1 VKPKDLQSRSE
12 HRRVASVTST
22 RTSAVQNLNADITN
36 MYFTRTLTALIH
48 AAFSHLVN
56 ALHSLRT
63 AGVEQV
69 SFL

>member
-1 VKPKDLQSRSE
+1 MDPRSRSE

-22 RTSAVQNLNADITN
+22 RGSVVQNLDADITN
-36 MYFTRTLTALIH
+36 MCFTRTLTALIH
-48 AAFSHLVN
+48 SAFSHLLN

-63 AGVEQV
+63 DGAEQV